1 MSIETIDPET
11 LTFGGQTVSIV
22 NDPKHLDTYHKIA
35 DFECAIE
42 GIKRSKHILYGEK
55 NVGLTG
61 SSSVATTT
69 SPSLQSKLS

>member
-22 NDPKHLDTYHKIA
+22 NDPKDLNKYHKIA

-55 NVGLTG
+55 NIGFFI
-61 SSSVATTT
+61 
-69 SPSLQSKLS
+69 KNFDE